1 MTFRSLMSCVIIFG
15 AAYAALTHESDGYE
29 EKTARESAELLE
41 HIPTQ
46 TFEFKPLHIRPSAG
60 GDAGIIAID

>member
-15 AAYAALTHESDGYE
+15 AAYAALTHESDVNK
-29 EKTARESAELLE
+29 EKNIKGNAELYE

-46 TFEFKPLHIRPSAG
+46 TFEFQPLHIKPSSG
-60 GDAGIIAID
+60 GDAGIIVDD

>member
-15 AAYAALTHESDGYE
+15 AAYVALTHESDDYK
-29 EKTARESAELLE
+29 EKTAKENAELLE

-46 TFEFKPLHIRPSAG
+46 TFEFEPLHIRPSVG
-60 GDAGIIAID
+60 GDAGATTID